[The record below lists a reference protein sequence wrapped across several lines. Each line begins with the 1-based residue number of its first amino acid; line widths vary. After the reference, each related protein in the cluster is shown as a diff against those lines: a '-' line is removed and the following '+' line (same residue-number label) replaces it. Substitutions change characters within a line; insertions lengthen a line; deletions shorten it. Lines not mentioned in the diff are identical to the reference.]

1 MKDVA
6 EKRAELVCWKNFK
19 ISGGFWE
26 ERQRQNREVTLPTI
40 YEFFKDTGRMDCMK
54 GLYTPDPTGKDVLLD
69 RANGKEEGIFLPGGE
84 IISFQLSQLNG
95 EELEIT
101 PGLVPRPHPYWDSDV
116 AKWIEGA
123 SYGLF
128 HEANPEVEAVIDRI
142 IEDYEK
148 LQQEDGY
155 VNTYFTFVEPGKR
168 FTNIHEKHE
177 LYCAGH
183 MTEAA
188 VAYYEATGKDRYLK
202 LMCRYIDYIDRVIG
216 PEEGKLHAYPGHQE
230 LELAL
235 IKLYKVTGEKRYL
248 RLAEYFIN
256 ERGKQPYY
264 FDIECAREG
273 RNPNRPSGKGFGR
286 RDEIPKWPY
295 AHFQAH
301 LPVRQQKEAVGHA
314 VRLMYQCCGM
324 ADVAAYTE
332 DESLKKACDDLWN
345 NITLEKMYVT
355 GGIGAESY
363 GERFSFSYQ
372 LPNEQAYN
380 ETCAA
385 IGLAMWAARMLQLEN
400 HRKYADIL
408 ERALYNGVISGVSR
422 DGKKFF
428 YANHLECMPAVY
440 EDRVERQT
448 RMFPVRQGDFP
459 VSCCPPNLARF
470 TESITGY
477 AMTQKGT
484 TLYLHLYMDMEGT
497 IQVAGQ
503 EVGVVLHTAY
513 PYDGKILLQITPQEE
528 EVSLTLALRI
538 PQWSH
543 GYEVKCNGQI
553 LSCQMEQDGYVYL
566 DRSWTSGDQIELE
579 LDMRPLLLEANP
591 KVRMDC
597 GKVAVQCG
605 PFIYCLEEED
615 NGTELFDICLDADS
629 KMEMSF
635 DPQLLGGI
643 PCILI
648 QAKRRAKE
656 KWQGAL
662 YREAGSSYESCTVKA
677 IPYYLWSNRRIG
689 EMAVWLCC
697 R

>member
-1 MKDVA
+1 MEDMWK
-6 EKRAELVCWKNFK
+6 KRTER
-19 ISGGFWE
+19 ISWRDFRIMEGFWKKRQ
-26 ERQRQNREVTLPTI
+26 ERNRQVTLPTI
-40 YEFFKDTGRMDCMK
+40 YEFFQDTGRMDSMK
-54 GLYTPDPTGKDVLLD
+54 GLYKPDPTGKDILRD
-69 RANGKEEGIFLPGGE
+69 RANGKEEGVFLPGGE
-84 IISFQLSQLNG
+84 IISFQLSELNG
-95 EELEIT
+95 EELEMD
-101 PGLVPRPHPYWDSDV
+101 PNLVPRPHPYWDSDV

-123 SYGLF
+123 SYALL
-128 HEANPEVEAVIDRI
+128 HEPNPEVEKQIDKI
-142 IEDYEK
+142 VEAYEK
-148 LQQEDGY
+148 LQGEDGY

-188 VAYYEATGKDRYLK
+188 VAYYESTGKDRYLK

-235 IKLYKVTGEKRYL
+235 VKLYEVTKEPRYL

-273 RNPNRPSGKGFGR
+273 RNPNQPTGKGFGL
-286 RDEIPKWPY
+286 RDGMPQGPF

-301 LPVRQQKEAVGHA
+301 LPVREQKDAAGHA
-314 VRLMYQCCGM
+314 VRLMYQCCAM
-324 ADVAAYTE
+324 ADVAARTG
-332 DESLKKACDDLWN
+332 DESLKKACRDLWDN
-345 NITLEKMYVT
+345 VTLEKMYIT
-355 GGIGAESY
+355 GGVGAEAH

-400 HRKYADIL
+400 HRKYGDVL
-408 ERALYNGVISGVSR
+408 ERALYNGIISGVSQ
-422 DGKKFF
+422 DGKNFF

-477 AMTQKGT
+477 AMTQRED
-484 TLYLHLYMDMEGT
+484 TLFLHLYLDMEGK
-497 IQVAGQ
+497 ISVRGQQVGLRVQ
-503 EVGVVLHTAY
+503 TLYPDEGNVFLRVTPEEKEVRF
-513 PYDGKILLQITPQEE
+513 
-528 EVSLTLALRI
+528 TLALRI
-538 PQWSH
+538 PQWCQ
-543 GYEVKCNGQI
+543 GVKITICGEKISTQVA
-553 LSCQMEQDGYVYL
+553 EDGYVYL
-566 DRSWTSGDQIELE
+566 DRSWKQGEELGLFLE
-579 LDMRPLLLEANP
+579 MRPFLLEANP
-591 KVRMDC
+591 RVRMDC
-597 GKVAVQCG
+597 GKVSIQCG
-605 PFIYCLEEED
+605 PFIYCLEEAD
-615 NGTELFDICLDADS
+615 NGTELFDICLDADTRL
-629 KMEMSF
+629 ERLY
-635 DPQLLGGI
+635 DPELLGGTS
-643 PCILI
+643 CIVAK
-648 QAKRRAKE
+648 AKRRVRE
-656 KWQGAL
+656 DWQGCL
-662 YREAGSSYESCTVKA
+662 YRQAGSRYQDCDIRA

-689 EMAVWLCC
+689 EMVVWI
-697 R
+697 RYR